1 MRKRAKHEASPCF
14 HSLLL
19 ARKVSIIEVMGK
31 NKLEGKKVH
40 SAVERTIDNN
50 HYCGSKK
57 HSDSTFL
64 FFLHYSAAII
74 SVRDL
79 CAIMFLEF

>member
-31 NKLEGKKVH
+31 NKLEGKKFIQLLKEQLTIIITV
-40 SAVERTIDNN
+40 AVR
-50 HYCGSKK
+50 S
-57 HSDSTFL
+57 SDSSFL
-64 FFLHYSAAII
+64 FFLHYSAII
-74 SVRDL
+74 SVKDL